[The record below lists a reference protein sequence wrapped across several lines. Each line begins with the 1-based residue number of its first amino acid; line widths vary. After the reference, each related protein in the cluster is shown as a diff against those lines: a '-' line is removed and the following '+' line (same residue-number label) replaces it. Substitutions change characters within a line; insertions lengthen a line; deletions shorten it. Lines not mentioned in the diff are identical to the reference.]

1 MVMFPADPHHP
12 PAGQRLQGL
21 LTKHQPVQVAPARR
35 QQGSARALIG
45 HITHAMVADSV
56 STQISTS
63 QDLGLGVLRREL
75 FVCGTRRPMLHCL
88 GRREPMVRHG
98 RDFQS
103 QGPPPDPRHRTVLR
117 RLRRGGGNNN
127 NDRRGNDGGGRGG
140 GSSRGV
146 HFDDRNKGMLCRTD
160 VVTHLSCNCGESDTN
175 STYRQCLVS
184 PSDSPIFFTALTLF
198 DTGAYTS
205 FVNREVAKWLEQQR
219 VGDGEAHGRNQT
231 SSRHDIPTSV
241 VGLAGT
247 TMNSS
252 VYGSV
257 VFDLTLFN
265 EVTRTDHVI
274 RNIKASVID
283 SCIEVIVGLPD
294 IPSHRLIHLIPSNFD
309 TPDPTYLEPQSTS
322 EGTNPRVPHESTT
335 LSLLAPANK
344 STKNTA
350 ARSRGSVPCNKC
362 SAFIAMGYDHTL
374 CSVAGRP
381 HTP

>member
-1 MVMFPADPHHP
+1 M
-12 PAGQRLQGL
+12 
-21 LTKHQPVQVAPARR
+21 
-35 QQGSARALIG
+35 
-45 HITHAMVADSV
+45 
-56 STQISTS
+56 
-63 QDLGLGVLRREL
+63 
-75 FVCGTRRPMLHCL
+75 
-88 GRREPMVRHG
+88 
-98 RDFQS
+98 
-103 QGPPPDPRHRTVLR
+103 
-117 RLRRGGGNNN
+117 
-127 NDRRGNDGGGRGG
+127 
-140 GSSRGV
+140 
-146 HFDDRNKGMLCRTD
+146 
-160 VVTHLSCNCGESDTN
+160 
-175 STYRQCLVS
+175 
-184 PSDSPIFFTALTLF
+184 
-198 DTGAYTS
+198 
-205 FVNREVAKWLEQQR
+205 
-219 VGDGEAHGRNQT
+219 
-231 SSRHDIPTSV
+231 
-241 VGLAGT
+241 
-247 TMNSS
+247 
-252 VYGSV
+252 

-381 HTP
+381 HTPQQRVNQSHPTIREEDLIKKSELLDPLEDDDDIEWKQSPFDVDHLSDT